1 MVKNSKKQGSFP
13 SLTKSVSFHF
23 IDVKPFLRDREKL
36 RKWIFIVCNKHGVNL
51 GQVSFNFC
59 SDKYLLK
66 MNRAYLKHD
75 YYTDIITFDLGDRK
89 TISGDIYISIDRVR
103 DNAMN
108 LDNFIKDEL
117 HRVMIHGIL
126 HLLGFKDK
134 SQKDAKLMRIQE
146 NESLSL
152 LP

>member
-36 RKWIFIVCNKHGVNL
+36 RKWIFIVCNKHGGNL

-146 NESLSL
+146 NVSLSL